1 MEVNRSN
8 IYYTPKGES
17 EENLAI
23 MRIMDELRK
32 QWGIRYPFE
41 EDAAEQP
48 ESQSE
53 TVEQPES
60 QSENVEQ
67 PETGESPVQEEQDAE
82 SQSPE

>member
-1 MEVNRSN
+1 MTVFSALQRSFN
-8 IYYTPKGES
+8 SY
-17 EENLAI
+17 I

-53 TVEQPES
+53 NVEQPES
-60 QSENVEQ
+60 QSETAEQ
-67 PETGESPVQEEQDAE
+67 PAGGESPVQEEQDAE
-82 SQSPE
+82 LQSPE

>member
-1 MEVNRSN
+1 
-8 IYYTPKGES
+8 
-17 EENLAI
+17 

-48 ESQSE
+48 EGQSETVEQPESQSE

-60 QSENVEQ
+60 QSETAEQ
-67 PETGESPVQEEQDAE
+67 PAGGESPVQEEQDAE
-82 SQSPE
+82 LQSPE